1 MNALLE
7 RYATDGYVVIDDAL
21 PESLVADLNAV
32 FDSRLAR
39 EKDPREAF
47 IVGFEKY
54 RFRGGGLQPGISDA
68 ERGSGVERDY
78 SDERALRFDPPP
90 GWDAVAHPPGSP
102 STPAFR
108 ALIEPPSIAP
118 LLAEL
123 LGDPRWGHIDPMVPT
138 ADRPHYRLDHDN
150 MDFKGGYE
158 PSSDGSAPGDGNL
171 HGHVANHHVTAVY
184 ELVDV
189 GPGDGGFCCI
199 PGSHRPDFRWPNG
212 MDIPTR
218 DKRQHGW
225 RRPVAGSWAPEIGVR
240 RVEGKAGQCIL
251 FSEKLLHATAP
262 WTGATQRRTVFYKYA
277 PSCMHHGDRGY
288 DITDPGLTTSQRDR
302 IAFPRRWI
310 DVDKK
315 AKYLKAMGRRHGPD
329 EWPTDTE
336 ICSMDVRGEPE
347 RGMVIPKL

>member
-1 MNALLE
+1 MDVLLE
-7 RYATDGYVVIDDAL
+7 RYAADGYVVIDDAV
-21 PESLVADLNAV
+21 PASLVAELNAV
-32 FDSRLAR
+32 FDSRLAW
-39 EKDPREAF
+39 EKDPREAY

-54 RFRGGGLQPGISDA
+54 RFRGGSLQPGISDA
-68 ERGSGVERDY
+68 ERHSGAERDY
-78 SDERALRFDPPP
+78 SDERALRFDPPR
-90 GWDAVAHPPGSP
+90 GWDVIAKPPGSP

-108 ALIEPPSIAP
+108 ALIDPPAVAP

-123 LGDPRWGHIDPMVPT
+123 LADPRWGHIDPAVPI
-138 ADRPHYRLDHDN
+138 ADRAHYRLDHDN

-158 PSSDGSAPGDGNL
+158 PSSDGAGPGDGQL

-189 GPGDGGFCCI
+189 GPGDGGFCCV

-212 MDIPTR
+212 MDISTR
-218 DKRQHGW
+218 DKQQHGW
-225 RRPVAGSWAPEIGVR
+225 RKPLGGAWLPEIGVR
-240 RVEGKAGQCIL
+240 RVEAKAGQCIV
-251 FSEKLLHATAP
+251 FSEKLLHATVP

-288 DITDPGLTTSQRDR
+288 DLTDPGLTAAQRDR

-315 AKYLKAMGRRHGPD
+315 AKYLRAMSRRHGPD
-329 EWPTDTE
+329 EWPTEVDVNGTDARDTL
-336 ICSMDVRGEPE
+336 DRRTFVG
-347 RGMVIPKL
+347 KL